1 MAENVLRAIFF
12 DIDDT
17 LFSTTEFATKA
28 RRNSIREMIRCG
40 LKMDADEALKELN
53 EVITEFSSNYS
64 QHFDKLLKRIPTTLY
79 AGLNPAIL
87 IAAAVVGY
95 HNTKKDLTA
104 YPDVIE
110 ALEVL
115 SKTELIL
122 GIITAGLEIKQ
133 AEKLVRL
140 GLVKYLTPTAIFISD
155 QIGVSKPNV
164 KLYKMACSSLGLDPR
179 TVMYIG
185 DNPANDIDPPNRLGM
200 ITVRDLRSSRRRDMK
215 GETEPRYEINNF
227 HELLDIIE
235 RDFPVTLPGRRVKT
249 RKAAKESE
257 TAIENTAPRR
267 ARTHEH

>member
-17 LFSTTEFATKA
+17 LFSTSEFAEKA
-28 RRNSIREMIRCG
+28 RRNSIREMTRNG
-40 LKMDADEALKELN
+40 LKMDPEEALKELN

-64 QHFDKLLKRIPTTLY
+64 HHFDKLLKRVPTTLY

-95 HNTKKDLTA
+95 HNTKKELTP
-104 YPDVIE
+104 YPDVVE
-110 ALEVL
+110 AFEIL
-115 SKTELIL
+115 SKTDLIL

-155 QIGVSKPNV
+155 QIGISKPNV
-164 KLYKMACSSLGLDPR
+164 KLYKTACSSLGLDPR

-185 DNPANDIDPPNRLGM
+185 DNPTNDIDPPNRLGM
-200 ITVRDLRSSRRRDMK
+200 VTVRDLRSTRRRDLK
-215 GETEPRYEINNF
+215 GETDPRYEINNF

-235 RDFPVTLPGRRVKT
+235 RDFHMVLPGRRTKPK
-249 RKAAKESE
+249 KAGKETE
-257 TAIENTAPRR
+257 AAIEPAASRR
-267 ARTHEH
+267 GRTHEH

>member
-17 LFSTTEFATKA
+17 LFSTSEFAEKA
-28 RRNSIREMIRCG
+28 RRNSIREMTRNG
-40 LKMDADEALKELN
+40 LKMDAEEALKELN

-64 QHFDKLLKRIPTTLY
+64 HHFDKLLKRIPTTLY

-87 IAAAVVGY
+87 TAAAVVGY
-95 HNTKKDLTA
+95 HNTKKELTA

-110 ALEVL
+110 ALELL
-115 SKTELIL
+115 SKTKLIL

-140 GLVKYLTPTAIFISD
+140 GIVNCLSPTAIFISD
-155 QIGVSKPNV
+155 QSGISKPNT
-164 KLYKMACSSLGLDPR
+164 KLYKVACSSLCLDPR

-200 ITVRDLRSSRRRDMK
+200 ITVRDLRSARRRDEK

-235 RDFPVTLPGRRVKT
+235 RDFGIHLPGRRARPKRSTRELSMNEQPVKKT
-249 RKAAKESE
+249 RGVS
-257 TAIENTAPRR
+257 
-267 ARTHEH
+267 HG